1 MNKNYFVNFKFL
13 SKLYLKLKKNK
24 LKSTEADIKNLKL
37 QIEKEK
43 IIIEQT
49 SQQLDKLVSERDN
62 YRANA
67 DKLDKMLENKT
78 YTIGL
83 KNNNYDLKPW
93 DNLMIKKI
101 SSSYAIIDKSQQTIY
116 ILEETM
122 KEFIEYILTI
132 NHSIVVLSVDRS
144 KIQLAITFSK

>member
-83 KNNNYDLKPW
+83 KNNNYALKPW
-93 DNLMIKKI
+93 DNLTIKKI
-101 SSSYAIIDKSQQTIY
+101 FSSYAIIDKSQQTIY
-116 ILEETM
+116 IFEETM